1 MGSGNSEDHHVS
13 EGPINTDRDQLGEE
27 TNPMPGPLV
36 PVGNGRAL
44 SYANNP
50 KEKVPMTRE
59 SILNIQRVL
68 LAGVLAASA
77 IFLAA
82 CGDSSKSTPAGT
94 ETDIEQSATTATYAL
109 ALAIGPSENMLTPE
123 EAKTAK
129 EGEVMVSGEK
139 AMTMSGME
147 ATQHLEVFV
156 KDRKTGAPV
165 SDQMVTIKVTNDAT
179 KEDTTVPV
187 AAMYGLSGGV
197 ADMHF
202 GNNVTLMPGNYT
214 IVVTVGNEPATFMV
228 NMPKK

>member
-1 MGSGNSEDHHVS
+1 
-13 EGPINTDRDQLGEE
+13 
-27 TNPMPGPLV
+27 
-36 PVGNGRAL
+36 VG
-44 SYANNP
+44 
-50 KEKVPMTRE
+50 
-59 SILNIQRVL
+59 
-68 LAGVLAASA
+68 AGCCAAA
-77 IFLAA
+77 
-82 CGDSSKSTPAGT
+82 
-94 ETDIEQSATTATYAL
+94 
-109 ALAIGPSENMLTPE
+109 E

-202 GNNVTLMPGNYT
+202 GNNVTLMPGSYT
-214 IVVTVGNEPATFMV
+214 IVVTVGSEPATFMV
-228 NMPKK
+228 NMPKE